1 MAEEIRCEVC
11 SKTFKTV
18 QALHGHM
25 QGACGRKQA
34 GGSAVAE
41 RETGSRSLAKTG
53 SLDAAI
59 EKLLVPEI
67 PKQFNGAAQ
76 IYWAG
81 FNKGVSYG
89 VDTILAGIRA
99 AQELSSLGIS
109 QATPIIKMAQEMRQA
124 EGQAA
129 QEAANNL
136 AQLTMQSNQ
145 QIMSAIHDVA
155 ASQGKEQPP
164 AETNPMMGVMVEA
177 MKPHLEQVMNQVL
190 SGMFQGTP
198 QQAVG
203 QQQPGQRQQ
212 PGQQQQPAETWQP
225 PNITRRSIDEY
236 EEDND
241 V

>member
-1 MAEEIRCEVC
+1 MTEEIRCEVC

-18 QALHGHM
+18 QALRGHM
-25 QGACGRKQA
+25 QGDCGSRQA
-34 GGSAVAE
+34 GGSAVVE
-41 RETGSRSLAKTG
+41 RDTSSRSLAKTG

-67 PKQFNGAAQ
+67 PDEFNGAAQ

-129 QEAANNL
+129 QEIAGQL
-136 AQLTMQSNQ
+136 AQVNVETNQ
-145 QIMSAIHDVA
+145 QVLSAINALA
-155 ASQGKEQPP
+155 ASQGKAQPAP
-164 AETNPMMGVMVEA
+164 TNPMAEMMTEL
-177 MKPHLEQVMNQVL
+177 MKPHLQQVMSQVFT
-190 SGMFQGTP
+190 GMLAGKP
-198 QQAVG
+198 QPAAGHQL
-203 QQQPGQRQQ
+203 Q
-212 PGQQQQPAETWQP
+212 PGQQQQHTQTWQA
-225 PNITRRSIDEY
+225 PNITRKSIGEY
-236 EEDND
+236 EEDGD

>member
-1 MAEEIRCEVC
+1 MPRYKCEE
-11 SKTFKTV
+11 
-18 QALHGHM
+18 
-25 QGACGRKQA
+25 CGRNDFT
-34 GGSAVAE
+34 SAHGLTQHIDHVHP
-41 RETGSRSLAKTG
+41 SRQPDEAKADDRQLTTEKSKSPAKTG

-67 PKQFNGAAQ
+67 PEQFNGASQ

-99 AQELSSLGIS
+99 AQELSALGIS

-129 QEAANNL
+129 QEIAGQL
-136 AQLTMQSNQ
+136 AQVNMETNQ
-145 QIMSAIHDVA
+145 QVLSAINALA
-155 ASQGKEQPP
+155 ASQGKGQP
-164 AETNPMMGVMVEA
+164 AATNPMMEMMVES
-177 MKPHLEQVMNQVL
+177 MKPQLQQVMSQAL
-190 SGMFQGTP
+190 SGMFMGTP
-198 QQAVG
+198 QPAAG
-203 QQQPGQRQQ
+203 QQQLQ
-212 PGQQQQPAETWQP
+212 PSQQQQQQTEAWQP

-236 EEDND
+236 EEDDD